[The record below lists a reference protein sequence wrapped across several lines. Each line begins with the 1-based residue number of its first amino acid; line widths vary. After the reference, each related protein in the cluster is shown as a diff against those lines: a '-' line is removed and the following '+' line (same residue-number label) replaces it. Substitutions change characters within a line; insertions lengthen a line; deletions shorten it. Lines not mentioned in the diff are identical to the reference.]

1 MEYVD
6 RGNGESMNRK
16 NIKIIRSEKRKKTI
30 QARDING
37 VLHVYLPAG
46 MGEDEEK
53 KWIDAVIK
61 RMENRRKRHA
71 LNSDDSL
78 KKRAREINKKY
89 FGGKLEFE
97 IRYVTN
103 QNKRFGSCT
112 HMDKTIR
119 ISHRVA
125 DMPQWVRDY
134 VIIHE
139 LAHLIHPNHSKK
151 FWELVNQYK
160 YTERARGYLMAMGMA
175 SDEKVS
181 DEHTR

>member
-1 MEYVD
+1 MDMGNEY
-6 RGNGESMNRK
+6 RK

-30 QARDING
+30 QAREVDG
-37 VLHVYLPAG
+37 VIHIYLPSG
-46 MGEDEEK
+46 MTEDEEVR
-53 KWIDAVIK
+53 WIDAIMK
-61 RMENRRKRHA
+61 KMERRKKQDI
-71 LNSDDSL
+71 LTSDESL
-78 KKRAREINKKY
+78 KKRARELNEKY

-103 QNKRFGSCT
+103 QHKRFGSCT

-125 DMPQWVRDY
+125 RMPEWVRDY

-160 YTERARGYLMAMGMA
+160 YTERARSYLMAIGMA
-175 SDEKVS
+175 SDEEVS
-181 DEHTR
+181 DNRAR